1 MKKLHNKPKSSI
13 KLFHTNKFRGKEEKV
28 FCRKRLSPTNKTPND
43 AEKKSREFTWLFSLL
58 FMNILYELE
67 RISPNYAF
75 FSGNLILI
83 ILISKVICYFFN
95 RDFQYSGYLF
105 DRHELC
111 HRADI
116 FFAFFFP
123 AFFPA
128 FFHFLISILFN
139 SPFLVE

>member
-83 ILISKVICYFFN
+83 ILRSSSRPSSRPSSIFSYPYCSTALFWLNNAVI
-95 RDFQYSGYLF
+95 
-105 DRHELC
+105 
-111 HRADI
+111 I
-116 FFAFFFP
+116 
-123 AFFPA
+123 
-128 FFHFLISILFN
+128 LITSF
-139 SPFLVE
+139 SRSSR